1 MLRRMTQGDKVML
14 NREDR
19 ELVLARLREHLRE
32 ERGEDIGDLAA
43 LLLYDF
49 IAVDIAPFFYNEGI
63 AAAQQVLRHAGDAVE
78 AELDS
83 ARVFPRTVDRA
94 PRAGS

>member
-1 MLRRMTQGDKVML
+1 VNHADKVTL
-14 NREDR
+14 NRDDR

-32 ERGEDIGDLAA
+32 ERGEDVGDLAA
-43 LLLYDF
+43 ILLYDF
-49 IAVDIAPFFYNEGI
+49 IAADVAPFFYNEGI
-63 AAAQQVLRHAGDAVE
+63 AAAQQVLRRAGDAVE

-83 ARVFPRTVDRA
+83 VRLIPRLPDHA